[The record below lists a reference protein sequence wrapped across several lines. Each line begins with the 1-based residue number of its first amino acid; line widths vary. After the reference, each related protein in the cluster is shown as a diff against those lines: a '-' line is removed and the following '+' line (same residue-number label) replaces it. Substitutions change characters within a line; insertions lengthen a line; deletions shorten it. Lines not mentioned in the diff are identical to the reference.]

1 MTRRI
6 NLLSL
11 VLGVAAALPAVAG
24 EAAGESPKVPADP
37 AQVIADKLP
46 GIDASS
52 IKPTPIPGVFEVGVG
67 ADIGYV
73 SRDARYLLRGDL
85 IDLDT
90 DVNLT
95 EQRRSSAR
103 IDQLAGFGEDN
114 MIIFGPAAKDAKYE
128 ITVFTDIDCGYC
140 RKLHS
145 EIAQLNSLGV
155 RVRYMF
161 FPRSG
166 PNTTS
171 WEKAEAVWCAADR
184 KSAFTAAKAG
194 QPVQSKD
201 CGPTPVTAE
210 WELGQ
215 AFGVHGTPA
224 IVTEHGTLIA
234 GYLPPRELV
243 ARLDS
248 EKRLSTAAGAASN
261 SLQ

>member
-11 VLGVAAALPAVAG
+11 VLGVAAALPAAAG

-103 IDQLAGFGEDN
+103 
-114 MIIFGPAAKDAKYE
+114 
-128 ITVFTDIDCGYC
+128 
-140 RKLHS
+140 
-145 EIAQLNSLGV
+145 
-155 RVRYMF
+155 
-161 FPRSG
+161 
-166 PNTTS
+166 
-171 WEKAEAVWCAADR
+171 
-184 KSAFTAAKAG
+184 
-194 QPVQSKD
+194 
-201 CGPTPVTAE
+201 
-210 WELGQ
+210 
-215 AFGVHGTPA
+215 
-224 IVTEHGTLIA
+224 
-234 GYLPPRELV
+234 
-243 ARLDS
+243 
-248 EKRLSTAAGAASN
+248 
-261 SLQ
+261 